1 MSKVYIVLCACIGKV
16 QIVGLC
22 GVLGGQ
28 GVDLLHHGSDAQ
40 LLAAETYGHETLVD
54 AQLLLEAYGTRNLEV
69 GEALYLGLAQKLGG
83 HIVETIVCMQL
94 LGGVHDVHQLLQ
106 EPAVNL
112 GELVNLVDGV
122 AGTHS
127 LGDDEDALVGRLA
140 QCLVNIG
147 NLQLLVVNEAVH
159 ALTNHAET
167 LLDNLLEGATDR
179 HHLTYGLHGRT
190 NLAVYATELT
200 EVPTRYLT
208 YNIVDGGL
216 EERGGNLGYRVLQVE
231 EAIAQANLGSHEGQ
245 GEACSLG
252 CKGR

>member
-1 MSKVYIVLCACIGKV
+1 M
-16 QIVGLC
+16 
-22 GVLGGQ
+22 
-28 GVDLLHHGSDAQ
+28 
-40 LLAAETYGHETLVD
+40 
-54 AQLLLEAYGTRNLEV
+54 
-69 GEALYLGLAQKLGG
+69 
-83 HIVETIVCMQL
+83 
-94 LGGVHDVHQLLQ
+94 
-106 EPAVNL
+106 
-112 GELVNLVDGV
+112 NLVDGV

-147 NLQLLVVNEAVH
+147 NLQFLVVNEAVH

-208 YNIVDGGL
+208 YDIVDGGF
-216 EERGGNLGYRVLQVE
+216 EEGGGNLGHGVLQVE